1 MEVIKRAEKYTFS
14 KGVSPWISSKN
25 RTFSYRC
32 FFTEIMSEEIV
43 FGYFGKKTIIF
54 RPKIEVLTMAKKCT
68 FFREV
73 SPWILSKNWTFA
85 YRRFSQKSYQKRSF
99 LILWKEK
106 NDFKRENS
114 SFKKGQNWH
123 FPNGL
128 VHGCCPKIELSLI
141 AVFYRN
147 YVRKDRFWIF

>member
-1 MEVIKRAEKYTFS
+1 MERIEVIKRAEKYTFS

-25 RTFSYRC
+25 RTFSCRC

-73 SPWILSKNWTFA
+73 SPWILSKNRTFS
-85 YRRFSQKSYQKRSF
+85 YRRFSQKSYEKKSF
-99 LILWKEK
+99 LDILNRKQ
-106 NDFKRENS
+106 
-114 SFKKGQNWH
+114 SF
-123 FPNGL
+123 
-128 VHGCCPKIELSLI
+128 
-141 AVFYRN
+141 
-147 YVRKDRFWIF
+147 